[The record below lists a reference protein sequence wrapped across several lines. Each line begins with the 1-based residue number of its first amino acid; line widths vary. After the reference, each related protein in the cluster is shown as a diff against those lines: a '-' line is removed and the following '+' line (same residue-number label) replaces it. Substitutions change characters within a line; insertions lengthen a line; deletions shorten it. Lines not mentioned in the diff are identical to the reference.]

1 MSTPAYLGILVDPT
15 HVRYIYVHKGGYPS
29 TMAPLLML
37 RYRSRHSVEQLIGL
51 GDLSSLDIYPNPPG
65 CVHHTFDHPAKNTTV
80 AYHRDRGD
88 AWEDVAPTTV
98 TKTAFRTVGSGGFTY
113 LFDEQNTWRILKGNG
128 FCKLKQSETYE

>member
-29 TMAPLLML
+29 TMVPLLML

-65 CVHHTFDHPAKNTTV
+65 VRSSHF
-80 AYHRDRGD
+80 
-88 AWEDVAPTTV
+88 
-98 TKTAFRTVGSGGFTY
+98 
-113 LFDEQNTWRILKGNG
+113 
-128 FCKLKQSETYE
+128 